1 MIIVNNFFIK
11 QSTKIS
17 IISLLIFGF
26 IIHYQILNN
35 LFFTIFFFLTSSIL
49 SILLILKFSYEK
61 KNISIIN
68 FFVFFI
74 IFYNLYFYFFYLLHS
89 MIFDF
94 SFYEPSSEYN
104 SLTLWKKLTYN
115 FVDLKSSLPDRYCF
129 TSDSCYFNFI
139 DNLNTI
145 NLLFYLNF
153 TFYFF
158 VIILINIFSISS
170 QRFNFDK
177 IENYYSLKSIF
188 FVFSLFFLFDY
199 MNNIFFESKILNFI
213 ISDSIKLLLIFIP
226 FFLFNKIRDNSK
238 NIILYSIFLIILYII
253 ITTIYEIIT
262 FSGERQ
268 FYWPNENFEAL
279 LLDDP
284 YPIYMI
290 NNYINRAMIYS
301 GSVVYTFFF
310 ILSKYYNYKF
320 QYKLFLIVILICV
333 FLPTVI
339 YYNFS
344 LFNIISEIQIN
355 RNISIV
361 IEGIDRNYFGYE
373 KLEYLE
379 KLFKDIFPFT
389 GRERGYSSLMVQFYD
404 KFDLGKGTSNYNF
417 GIIAESYLF
426 FGVLGTVIVAIL
438 FSFIIITINF
448 LFSFLKKDLFLIFC
462 YCHLFSQVYWLYR
475 GGMALFIRKIYFF
488 SAIYLILFIMLFLA
502 QSFFQK
508 RYK

>member
-1 MIIVNNFFIK
+1 MIVVNNFLIK

-17 IISLLIFGF
+17 IISFLIFGF

-35 LFFTIFFFLTSSIL
+35 LLFTIFFFLTSSIL
-49 SILLILKFSYEK
+49 SILLLLKFSYEK

-68 FFVFFI
+68 FFIFFI
-74 IFYNLYFYFFYLLHS
+74 IFYNLYFYFFYFLLN
-89 MIFDF
+89 ITFDF

-104 SLTLWKKLTYN
+104 PRTLWEKLTYN

-129 TSDSCYFNFI
+129 TRNSCYFNFI
-139 DNLNTI
+139 DNINTI

-153 TFYFF
+153 IFYFF
-158 VIILINIFSISS
+158 VIILINIFSIRS

-177 IENYYSLKSIF
+177 IENNYFLKSIF
-188 FVFSLFFLFDY
+188 FVIFLLFFFDY
-199 MNNIFFESKILNFI
+199 LNNIFFESKIFNFI

-226 FFLFNKIRDNSK
+226 FFLFNKICDNSK
-238 NIILYSIFLIILYII
+238 NIILYSIFLIILYILI
-253 ITTIYEIIT
+253 ITIYEIIT
-262 FSGERQ
+262 YAGERQ
-268 FYWPNENFEAL
+268 FYWPDKSFETL

-290 NNYINRAMIYS
+290 GNYINRAMIYS
-301 GSVVYTFFF
+301 GFVVYTFFF

-320 QYKLFLIVILICV
+320 QYKLFLIVIFICI

-339 YYNFS
+339 YHNFS

-355 RNISIV
+355 RNVSIV

-404 KFDLGKGTSNYNF
+404 KFDFDIGMSNYNF

-426 FGVLGTVIVAIL
+426 LGVLGTVIVAIL

-462 YCHLFSQVYWLYR
+462 YCHLFLQVYWLYR

>member
-1 MIIVNNFFIK
+1 MILINNFLIK
-11 QSTKIS
+11 QSIKLS

-35 LFFTIFFFLTSSIL
+35 LLFTISFFITSSIF
-49 SILLILKFSYEK
+49 SILLLLKFSYEK

-68 FFVFFI
+68 FFIFFI
-74 IFYNLYFYFFYLLHS
+74 IFYNLYFYFFYLLLN
-89 MIFDF
+89 ITFDF

-104 SLTLWKKLTYN
+104 PRTLWEKLTYN
-115 FVDLKSSLPDRYCF
+115 FVDLKSGLPDRYCF
-129 TSDSCYFNFI
+129 SNNSCYFSFI
-139 DNLNTI
+139 NNIDTI

-153 TFYFF
+153 IFYFF
-158 VIILINIFSISS
+158 VIVLINIFSKSS
-170 QRFNFDK
+170 QRFNFEK
-177 IENYYSLKSIF
+177 IEDYYSLKSIF
-188 FVFSLFFLFDY
+188 FVFSLLFLFDY
-199 MNNIFFESKILNFI
+199 MNNIFLESKILNFI
-213 ISDSIKLLLIFIP
+213 FSDSIKLLLIFFP
-226 FFLFNKIRDNSK
+226 LYLFSKVQINSK
-238 NIILYSIFLIILYII
+238 NKFFVFIFLLILYFLIS
-253 ITTIYEIIT
+253 TIYEIIT
-262 FSGERQ
+262 YTGVRQ
-268 FYWPNENFEAL
+268 IYWSHL
-279 LLDDP
+279 DP
-284 YPIYMI
+284 YVIHWSG
-290 NNYINRAMIYS
+290 NYINRAMIYS
-301 GSVVYTFFF
+301 GFVVYTFFF

-355 RNISIV
+355 RNVSIV

-404 KFDLGKGTSNYNF
+404 KFDFGKGISNYNF
-417 GIIAESYLF
+417 GVIAESYLF
-426 FGVLGTVIVAIL
+426 LGVLGAVIVAIL

-508 RYK
+508 KYK

>member
-1 MIIVNNFFIK
+1 MILVNNLLVK
-11 QSTKIS
+11 QSIKLS

-35 LFFTIFFFLTSSIL
+35 LLFTIFFFLTSSIF
-49 SILLILKFSYEK
+49 SILLLLKFSYEK

-68 FFVFFI
+68 FFIFFI
-74 IFYNLYFYFFYLLHS
+74 IFYNLYFYFFYFLTNVTLDS
-89 MIFDF
+89 
-94 SFYEPSSEYN
+94 PPGEYIPVPI
-104 SLTLWKKLTYN
+104 WEKLTYN
-115 FVDLKSSLPDRYCF
+115 FTNLKSGLPDQYCF
-129 TSDSCYFNFI
+129 TSNTCYFSLIKNI
-139 DNLNTI
+139 NTI

-153 TFYFF
+153 IFYFF
-158 VIILINIFSISS
+158 VIVLINIFSKSS
-170 QRFNFDK
+170 QRLNFEK
-177 IENYYSLKSIF
+177 IENYYSFKSIF

-199 MNNIFFESKILNFI
+199 MNNIFLKSKILDFI
-213 ISDSIKLLLIFIP
+213 FSDSIKLLLIFFPLYLLSKVQI
-226 FFLFNKIRDNSK
+226 NSK
-238 NIILYSIFLIILYII
+238 NKFFVFIFLFILYFLICS
-253 ITTIYEIIT
+253 IYEIIT
-262 FSGERQ
+262 YSGVRQ
-268 FYWPNENFEAL
+268 IYWSHL
-279 LLDDP
+279 DP
-284 YPIYMI
+284 YVIHWSG
-290 NNYINRAMIYS
+290 NYINRAMIYS
-301 GSVVYTFFF
+301 GLVVYTFFF
-310 ILSKYYNYKF
+310 ILSKHYNYKS
-320 QYKLFLIVILICV
+320 QYKLFLIVIIICI

-355 RNISIV
+355 RNVSIV

-404 KFDLGKGTSNYNF
+404 KFDFGKGISNYNF

-426 FGVLGTVIVAIL
+426 LGVLGTVIVAIL